1 MTPPQVL
8 PAVGRT
14 PVKQAKG
21 RTINSVLSARWAR
34 ILIPSLSD
42 LFFLAILLWLFMS
55 SGAAGWQGLLADADA
70 GWHIRTGQYIL
81 DHHTVPHQDLYSFS
95 KPGAPWYAWEWGSD
109 VVFGWLERL
118 AGLKGVV
125 LFTGVMLA
133 AFALTLVRRMVWRGV
148 HMFVAVTISLL
159 AVGSAS
165 IHFLARPHIFTL
177 LFLSIAVW
185 MVEADREH
193 QSRRI
198 WLLVPLTILWTN
210 LHGGFLALI
219 ALLGLTA
226 IGFALEAW
234 SAGESLTLKAGGAPM
249 WLNAGRYLSLA
260 AACAAVTLIN
270 PYGYLLHVHLYE
282 YLRSDWI
289 KSVIQEFMSPS
300 FRDENMMQFELLLIV
315 GLIAAGGMV
324 RRKRFVEAIWVVFFA
339 HMALASVRHVPVYVT
354 VAGPA
359 IAYEVAGWWTT
370 WSRHASKKSIPY
382 IFNQIAADAGAGFR
396 RTSIWP
402 FAVVTA
408 LTLTG
413 APIPWPKDFP
423 EIKFPAELVHAHAAE
438 ILSSRVLT
446 SDQWGDYLIYVNP
459 SQKVFVDGRSD
470 FYGPEVGNEYLRL
483 TGAAPDWRE
492 LLRKYDFNLVLL
504 PKETP
509 IVQLLQTQP
518 EWRVSA
524 NDGKRIILVRTLT
537 SVLPTGKSETEPRF

>member
-1 MTPPQVL
+1 L
-8 PAVGRT
+8 HEG
-14 PVKQAKG
+14 
-21 RTINSVLSARWAR
+21 SVVRASSSA
-34 ILIPSLSD
+34 
-42 LFFLAILLWLFMS
+42 
-55 SGAAGWQGLLADADA
+55 Q
-70 GWHIRTGQYIL
+70 
-81 DHHTVPHQDLYSFS
+81 
-95 KPGAPWYAWEWGSD
+95 
-109 VVFGWLERL
+109 
-118 AGLKGVV
+118 
-125 LFTGVMLA
+125 
-133 AFALTLVRRMVWRGV
+133 
-148 HMFVAVTISLL
+148 
-159 AVGSAS
+159 
-165 IHFLARPHIFTL
+165 
-177 LFLSIAVW
+177 
-185 MVEADREH
+185 

-198 WLLVPLTILWTN
+198 WFLVPLTIVWTN

-219 ALLGLTA
+219 AVLGLTA
-226 IGFALEAW
+226 IGLALEAW
-234 SAGESLTLKAGGAPM
+234 SAGEPLSIKSECGPKACGPT
-249 WLNAGRYLSLA
+249 WRNAGRYLGLA
-260 AACAAVTLIN
+260 AACAVVTLIN
-270 PYGYLLHVHLYE
+270 PYGYLLHVHMAE

-300 FRDENMMQFELLLIV
+300 FRDENMMQFEVLLIV

-359 IAYEVAGWWTT
+359 IAYEVAGWWAA
-370 WSRHASKKSIPY
+370 WSRHASKKSVPY
-382 IFNQIAADAGAGFR
+382 IFNQIAADAGSGFR

-408 LTLTG
+408 VALTG

-423 EIKFPAELVHAHAAE
+423 EIKFPAELVHSHAAE

-483 TGAAPDWRE
+483 TAAAPDWRE

-504 PKETP
+504 PKQTP
-509 IVQLLQTQP
+509 IVQLLETQP

-524 NDGKRIILVRTLT
+524 DDGKRIILVRTLT
-537 SVLPTGKSETEPRF
+537 SVLPTGKSNSEPRF